1 MAEQNGGGATDPAG
15 LASENDGGDGGALP
29 GGVGAADPSQYV
41 RTGRGRHP
49 NDCPC
54 ERCLAK
60 RSGASITSSAGRTSA
75 GKISAKDKGLD
86 LEGFALQIVGVH
98 KLAAMFFKNELFA
111 ISNDEAKKLAHA
123 TKNVLALHNLN
134 VSPSTLAYL
143 QLIGVCIAIYG
154 PRFAI
159 YQQMA
164 KLEKAKRD
172 EENRI
177 AKATPANVQ
186 ASMAEGTATIQ

>member
-1 MAEQNGGGATDPAG
+1 M
-15 LASENDGGDGGALP
+15 
-29 GGVGAADPSQYV
+29 
-41 RTGRGRHP
+41 
-49 NDCPC
+49 
-54 ERCLAK
+54 
-60 RSGASITSSAGRTSA
+60 
-75 GKISAKDKGLD
+75 
-86 LEGFALQIVGVH
+86 H
-98 KLAAMFFKNELFA
+98 KLAAMFFKNELLA

-177 AKATPANVQ
+177 AKATPSNVQ